1 MTEENKSGWEAF
13 LNASSK
19 GPHPHYPMQVM
30 GTQSFRFRSDKP
42 NIVAAP
48 QKGEEIEKRRKG
60 SS

>member
-1 MTEENKSGWEAF
+1 MTEEDKSSWKAF
-13 LNASSK
+13 LNASPK
-19 GPHPHYPMQVM
+19 GPHPHYPMQVIE
-30 GTQSFRFRSDKP
+30 TQSFRFRGDRP

>member
-13 LNASSK
+13 LNAFPK
-19 GPHPHYPMQVM
+19 GPHAHYPMQVM
-30 GTQSFRFRSDKP
+30 GTWSFRFRSDKP
-42 NIVAAP
+42 NIVVAP